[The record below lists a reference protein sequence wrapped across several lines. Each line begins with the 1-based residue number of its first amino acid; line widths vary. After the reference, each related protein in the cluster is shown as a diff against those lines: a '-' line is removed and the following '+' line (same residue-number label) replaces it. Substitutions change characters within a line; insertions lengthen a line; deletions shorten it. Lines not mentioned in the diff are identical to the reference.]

1 MPLFVFIFKPPGQFC
16 SCSRNSANDPTDSQA
31 CYQLDRRQ
39 SNEGVTL
46 SVCTCSSS
54 QLQWGLCVVLH
65 PVLQRRLH
73 IGFGIKQQLRRSG
86 RGGAQRGM
94 MGGRKVD
101 RSTVVR
107 WACTVGR
114 TTHHHLSK
122 SGALRTEFFFF
133 FKWKAVNVKPCRISS
148 RLHHWQINFINLM

>member
-86 RGGAQRGM
+86 RGTEGHD
-94 MGGRKVD
+94 GRKK
-101 RSTVVR
+101 
-107 WACTVGR
+107 GR
-114 TTHHHLSK
+114 QKHSSQVSMH
-122 SGALRTEFFFF
+122 SGEDNT
-133 FKWKAVNVKPCRISS
+133 SS
-148 RLHHWQINFINLM
+148 PE